1 MTGVD
6 KAELQ
11 RIAQQVELNRQRM
24 ESIGQQMSRLE
35 QIRLEQLQTIETLSA
50 IPDSGSKGAMIPLG
64 SGVQIVADIPP
75 KTGAVIDIGSRVQ
88 AEKPLEEAIVILTKR
103 TEEILDMINKMKI
116 EFSSIEETTITLANV
131 FNEQIALI
139 KLEENQQIPE
149 INSELKVNTPNKTQR
164 KKRKRGTE
172 LTLDD

>member
-1 MTGVD
+1 MSAVD

-24 ESIGQQMSRLE
+24 ESIEQQMTRLE

-50 IPDSGSKGAMIPLG
+50 IPASGAKGAMIPLG

-75 KTGAVIDIGSRVQ
+75 ETGAVIDIGSRVQ
-88 AEKPLEEAIVILTKR
+88 AEKPLGEAIEILTKR
-103 TEEILDMINKMKI
+103 TEEILELMNKMKT
-116 EFSSIEETTITLANV
+116 EFSSIEETTISLANV
-131 FNEQIALI
+131 FNEQIATLQAEQP
-139 KLEENQQIPE
+139 EEIPE
-149 INSELKVNTPNKTQR
+149 KKSELQATTPKKQG

>member
-1 MTGVD
+1 MGAVD

-24 ESIGQQMSRLE
+24 ESIEQQVARLE

-50 IPDSGSKGAMIPLG
+50 IPDDGAKGAMIPLG

-88 AEKPLEEAIVILTKR
+88 AEKPLDEAIDILTKR
-103 TEEILDMINKMKI
+103 TEEILELMNKMKI
-116 EFSSIEETTITLANV
+116 EFSSIEETTISLANV
-131 FNEQIALI
+131 FNEQIASLQVEQP
-139 KLEENQQIPE
+139 EEIPE
-149 INSELKVNTPNKTQR
+149 KKSELQATLPKKKA

>member
-1 MTGVD
+1 MSGVD

-24 ESIGQQMSRLE
+24 ESIEQQMSRLE

-50 IPDSGSKGAMIPLG
+50 IPVDGAKGAMIPLG

-88 AEKPLEEAIVILTKR
+88 AEKPLEEAIEILTRR
-103 TEEILDMINKMKI
+103 TEEILDIMNKMKI
-116 EFSSIEETTITLANV
+116 DFTSIEETTISLANV
-131 FNEQIALI
+131 FNEQIATLQPE
-139 KLEENQQIPE
+139 KTHEIPE
-149 INSELKVNTPNKTQR
+149 KNSEQKAITPNKAPR

>member
-1 MTGVD
+1 MSGVD

-24 ESIGQQMSRLE
+24 ESIEQQMSRLE

-50 IPDSGSKGAMIPLG
+50 IPDDGAKGAMIPLG

-88 AEKPLEEAIVILTKR
+88 AEKPLEEAIEILTRR
-103 TEEILDMINKMKI
+103 TEEILDIMNKMKI
-116 EFSSIEETTITLANV
+116 EFTSIEETTISLANV
-131 FNEQIALI
+131 FNEQIATLQP
-139 KLEENQQIPE
+139 ETTHEIPE
-149 INSELKVNTPNKTQR
+149 KNSQLKATTPNKAPR